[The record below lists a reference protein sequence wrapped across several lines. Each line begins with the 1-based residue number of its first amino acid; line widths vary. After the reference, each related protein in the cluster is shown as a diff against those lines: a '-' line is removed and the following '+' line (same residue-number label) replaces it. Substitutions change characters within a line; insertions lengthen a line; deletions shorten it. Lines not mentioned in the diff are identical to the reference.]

1 MLVLS
6 RKEGEKLVIDG
17 GITVQVIRI
26 EGKKIKLGFQA
37 PSEVKILR
45 GELVNRPK
53 AGVQAPETPQSLEI
67 VIEQELQVA

>member
-26 EGKKIKLGFQA
+26 EGKKVKLGFQA

-53 AGVQAPETPQSLEI
+53 AGVQSPETPQSLEI